1 MSPDASDG
9 LPAPSAGG
17 QLTTEAVLAYL
28 ADTGAGVLSLAG
40 DPPYS
45 VPMSFAVDDASG
57 RLVFQSLSGPDS
69 GKDDR
74 LADGVGAT
82 LVAFEQS
89 TPDDWVSAVVAGE
102 LAAVEWTPERAGAFA
117 SQAKSVG
124 LNAFGTEASDLQG
137 QWYELRPTSLTGRCG
152 PDWAQANT
160 FGETR

>member
-1 MSPDASDG
+1 MSPRA
-9 LPAPSAGG
+9 A
-17 QLTTEAVLAYL
+17 LAYL
-28 ADTGAGVLSLAG
+28 AESGAGVLSLAG

-45 VPMSFAVDDASG
+45 VPMSFAVDDSSG

-69 GKDDR
+69 EKLEH

-102 LAAVEWTPERAGAFA
+102 LVAVEWTSERAAAFA
-117 SQAKSVG
+117 SQARSVG
-124 LNAFGTEASDLQG
+124 LNVFDTEVSDLQG
-137 QWYELRPTSLTGRCG
+137 EWYELHPASVTGRCG
-152 PDWAQANT
+152 PGWERANT